1 MGQRV
6 RKSHRGIKVP
16 SSSGQLPVPV
26 ALDARLPTL
35 FSAYYTRFA
44 PKCKGFF
51 TILSKFFPSYGDASP
66 TLRKACRLFSLGRTV
81 ISLVFPHFRGL
92 QYHYQTRK
100 PRRFQV
106 N

>member
-1 MGQRV
+1 MGSGCGNLIV
-6 RKSHRGIKVP
+6 ENVP

-44 PKCKGFF
+44 SKCKVVFCVSFLIFSFF
-51 TILSKFFPSYGDASP
+51 RRLTLS
-66 TLRKACRLFSLGRTV
+66 TCKACRLFSLGRAV
-81 ISLVFPHFRGL
+81 ISLVFPRFRGL
-92 QYHYQTRK
+92 QYHYQAWK
-100 PRRFQV
+100 PRRSQV